1 MMEVVQ
7 YENGLVLFAVLR
19 NSNLIFYFMFL

>member
-7 YENGLVLFAVLR
+7 YENGLVLFAILP
-19 NSNLIFYFMFL
+19 NSHLIFYFMFL